1 MAILWSYFKCILRI
15 ICHFSFSS
23 FSICLLISLGF
34 LCFGIN
40 FVRSVFN
47 SLFITLCR
55 VLLGMH
61 RESGRISFV
70 WNVCLAMLFFLQLVY
85 CLFVDQKEPTSDA
98 STPSSPRLAPPTK
111 RTRRE
116 LTSEPS
122 SSDTSPSP
130 QAKGQRVSWDIPTYC
145 TRSVIDKR
153 LIL

>member
-1 MAILWSYFKCILRI
+1 MSVLPC
-15 ICHFSFSS
+15 FSS
-23 FSICLLISLGF
+23 S
-34 LCFGIN
+34 
-40 FVRSVFN
+40 
-47 SLFITLCR
+47 
-55 VLLGMH
+55 
-61 RESGRISFV
+61 
-70 WNVCLAMLFFLQLVY
+70 LQLVY

-145 TRSVIDKR
+145 TRSVIDKKVDFVDNFLFYYCIYVR
-153 LIL
+153 LCEHTSRFLHKSTNISAVLFNFLLLLHHLQCRDINKLVNYRD